1 MKKPELEHDEKSAL
15 RDKGRDERGIGER
28 LGREDKSG
36 SNHPQT
42 KETGVKA
49 ESNVGEDETSGDG

>member
-1 MKKPELEHDEKSAL
+1 MKKPELEQDEKTA
-15 RDKGRDERGIGER
+15 RHDKGRDERGIGER
-28 LGREDKSG
+28 LGRVDRSG

-42 KETGVKA
+42 KETGIKS